1 MPPLHLSQAELA
13 AYWRISPRTLERW
26 RCTGNGPRFL
36 KLGSRVVYRI
46 ADVEA
51 FEATRL
57 HRRTQLRANRKVEN
71 RAELSGKSKG
81 KPYAHLRSA
90 TRKLYSLRDG
100 TRNCETTRSK

>member
-57 HRRTQLRANRKVEN
+57 YRRTVLRANRKVEN
-71 RAELSGKSKG
+71 GSESSGKSKG
-81 KPYAHLRSA
+81 KLYARLRSA
-90 TRKLYSLRDG
+90 TRKLYRSRDG
-100 TRNCETTRSK
+100 ARNCDTTRSN

>member
-57 HRRTQLRANRKVEN
+57 YRRTHLRANRKVEN
-71 RAELSGKSKG
+71 HAELSGKSKQ
-81 KPYAHLRSA
+81 KHYAHLRS
-90 TRKLYSLRDG
+90 TTQKLYRLRDG
-100 TRNCETTRSK
+100 ARNCETKRSN

>member
-13 AYWRISPRTLERW
+13 AHWRISPRTLERW
-26 RCTGNGPRFL
+26 RCAGNGPRFL

-51 FEATRL
+51 FEVTRL
-57 HRRTQLRANRKVEN
+57 HRRTVLRANRKVEN
-71 RAELSGKSKG
+71 PAEVSGNSKL

-90 TRKLYSLRDG
+90 TRKSYRLRDG
-100 TRNCETTRSK
+100 APNCETTRSK

>member
-57 HRRTQLRANRKVEN
+57 YRRAYLRANRKVEKH
-71 RAELSGKSKG
+71 AELSGKSRG
-81 KPYAHLRSA
+81 KSYAHLRS
-90 TRKLYSLRDG
+90 TTQKL
-100 TRNCETTRSK
+100 

>member
-46 ADVEA
+46 ADIEA
-51 FEATRL
+51 FEASRL
-57 HRRTQLRANRKVEN
+57 HRRTVLRANRKVE
-71 RAELSGKSKG
+71 RSDDQCRQSKR
-81 KPYAHLRSA
+81 KEYAHLRSV
-90 TRKLYSLRDG
+90 TRKLY
-100 TRNCETTRSK
+100 